1 MFKVS
6 EGQGRKHEHKLIQY

>member
-6 EGQGRKHEHKLIQY
+6 EGQGFSNALT